1 MIKNYIKIIWLS
13 PYMDKIMY
21 EGQTL
26 KRNFIDKMISQ
37 NDSYFNKILLN
48 LKKDIAERLNILKN
62 SKDEKWLNLI
72 EKKIA
77 NNIYEIFDIRRELC

>member
-21 EGQTL
+21 DGQTL
-26 KRNFIDKMISQ
+26 KRNFIDKMITQ

-48 LKKDIAERLNILKN
+48 LKKDIAERLNILKIQRMRN
-62 SKDEKWLNLI
+62 G
-72 EKKIA
+72 
-77 NNIYEIFDIRRELC
+77 